1 MERVDHLH
9 AWATARA
16 VGNLLDARGATWAIV
31 GGIAA
36 NVYRHDVRATGDVDL
51 LVSFGTFDSAT
62 ALATLGEE
70 LERSGWE
77 FTDRRNAEWMLR
89 THHRRFG
96 MVDVIAVG
104 MAYQQQAVD
113 RAVVHDVD
121 ASTTVRVLAI
131 EDVIIHKLIADRSKD
146 AADVESILASDPQMD
161 TAYLDHWLNEW
172 GIVDRYARAKSVV
185 RQRQTALAELN
196 RRNSL

>member
-51 LVSFGTFDSAT
+51 LVSFAPFDSAT

-70 LERSGWE
+70 LERPSPTDSVHRTNTGRDKPVPYAPATVQTRRGDPCGRPPSGSRWVDE
-77 FTDRRNAEWMLR
+77 FNALIDR
-89 THHRRFG
+89 
-96 MVDVIAVG
+96 
-104 MAYQQQAVD
+104 
-113 RAVVHDVD
+113 
-121 ASTTVRVLAI
+121 
-131 EDVIIHKLIADRSKD
+131 
-146 AADVESILASDPQMD
+146 D
-161 TAYLDHWLNEW
+161 TFNTAGPSSWTGPCDLN
-172 GIVDRYARAKSVV
+172 GGD
-185 RQRQTALAELN
+185 
-196 RRNSL
+196 